1 MCCFHVISF
10 QLCDV
15 ALRVGNSV
23 TKAHRLVLASSS
35 PYFYAMFNGKSSIP
49 TYTFI

>member
-1 MCCFHVISF
+1 MCLCCFDII

-15 ALRVGNSV
+15 SLRVGNSV

-35 PYFYAMFNGKSSIP
+35 PYFYAMFNGKSAK
-49 TYTFI
+49 